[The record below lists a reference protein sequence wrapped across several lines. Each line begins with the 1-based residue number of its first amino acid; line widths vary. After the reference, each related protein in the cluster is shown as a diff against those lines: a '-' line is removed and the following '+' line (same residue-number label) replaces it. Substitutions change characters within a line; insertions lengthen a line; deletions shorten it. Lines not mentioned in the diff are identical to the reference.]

1 MAPEMEE
8 IYKIYNGENPKRKDI
23 IIARID
29 STLI

>member
-8 IYKIYNGENPKRKDI
+8 IYNVYNGENPKRKDV

-29 STLI
+29 S

>member
-8 IYKIYNGENPKRKDI
+8 IHRIYNGPNPKRKDI

-29 STLI
+29 SILY